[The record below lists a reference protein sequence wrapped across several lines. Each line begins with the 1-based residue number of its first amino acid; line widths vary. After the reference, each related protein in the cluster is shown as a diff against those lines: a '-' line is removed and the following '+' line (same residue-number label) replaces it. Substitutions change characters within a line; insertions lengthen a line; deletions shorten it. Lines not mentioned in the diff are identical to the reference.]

1 MIALGNARLGLVLLV
16 AFTLLR
22 AGVTQADR
30 KQPGEEKKDEEP
42 VYDLVAGVTPPRL
55 LKHVNPQYPPDW
67 KGVRVEGN
75 VGIGIV
81 VTSQGTPK
89 ELKVIK
95 SLEKDLDRFAVDAVR
110 EWRFAAARKDGKPV
124 AVRVTIEIEFHSM

>member
-16 AFTLLR
+16 ALTLLR
-22 AGVTQADR
+22 AGVTQVDKNA
-30 KQPGEEKKDEEP
+30 EEKKDQEP
-42 VYDLVAGVTPPRL
+42 VYDLVAGITPPRL

-81 VTSQGTPK
+81 VTSQGIPK
-89 ELKVIK
+89 EPKVIK
-95 SLEKDLDRFAVDAVR
+95 SLEKDLDQFAVDAVR
-110 EWRFAAARKDGKPV
+110 QWRFAAARKDGKPV